1 MFKIIK
7 WILLILIGLQLIHWY
22 MLKTDTP
29 ISIVSV
35 LEKSGCIGYQSNGM
49 DLPISYLIN
58 TETIGTVYLQNTNY
72 PMFPQ
77 RVDLKVRFIDTEIPL
92 WKSSKSIRFD
102 ISDEELYQNFLHCY
116 DRN

>member
-7 WILLILIGLQLIHWY
+7 WILLILIGLQLINWY
-22 MLKTDTP
+22 MLKNDTP
-29 ISIVSV
+29 IMVV
-35 LEKSGCIGYQSNGM
+35 LSLEENGCSGYRSNGM
-49 DLPISYLIN
+49 DFPISYLIN

-77 RVDLKVRFIDTEIPL
+77 RVDLKVLFIDTEVPL

>member
-7 WILLILIGLQLIHWY
+7 WILLILIGLQLINWY
-22 MLKTDTP
+22 MLKNDTP
-29 ISIVSV
+29 INIISN
-35 LEKSGCIGYQSNGM
+35 LEKNGCIGYQSNGM
-49 DLPISYLIN
+49 DFPLSYLIN